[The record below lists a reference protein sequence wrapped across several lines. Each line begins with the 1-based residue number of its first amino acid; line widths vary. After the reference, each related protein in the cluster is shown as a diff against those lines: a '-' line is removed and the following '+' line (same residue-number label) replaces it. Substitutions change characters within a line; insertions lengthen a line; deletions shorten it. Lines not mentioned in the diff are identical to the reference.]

1 MKKQLQL
8 MMAGTILC
16 MSMNTLAGESQEG
29 YQDFP
34 STVDYFSSP
43 SIATKSGQEASSS
56 WKQMNGKGTGWY
68 GVNGGINGVYG
79 SGGSDR
85 SIEKFQYETPSWGW
99 GNYRTAQI
107 QMDGKGSKD
116 YLCPKN
122 SIITELYYEDSGDDS
137 VEAFRCLEVDPYSV
151 TVKSV
156 SWEHVKYTGNTYCP
170 KGSYLSG
177 MTYKDYGDDYVERIH
192 CSTIVKVKN

>member
-16 MSMNTLAGESQEG
+16 VSMDTFAGESQEG
-29 YQDFP
+29 YEDFP

-43 SIATKSGQEASSS
+43 SIATKSGQEASSY

-68 GVNGGINGVYG
+68 GVNGGINAVYG
-79 SGGSDR
+79 AGDSDR
-85 SIEKFQYETPSWGW
+85 SIEKFQYEKPSWGW
-99 GNYRTAQI
+99 ADYRKTKI
-107 QMDGKGSKD
+107 QMDGKGSKN
-116 YLCPKN
+116 YLCPNN
-122 SIITELYYEDSGDDS
+122 SIITELYYADSNDDS
-137 VEAFRCLEVDPYSV
+137 VEAFRCLEVAQR
-151 TVKSV
+151 TVKGV

-192 CSTIVKVKN
+192 CSTLVEVKN

>member
-16 MSMNTLAGESQEG
+16 MSMNTFAGESQEG
-29 YQDFP
+29 YEDFP

-43 SIATKSGQEASSS
+43 SIDSKSGQKTSSS

-68 GVNGGINGVYG
+68 GVNGGINAVYG
-79 SGGSDR
+79 AGDTDR
-85 SIEKFQYETPSWGW
+85 SIERFHYEKPSWGW
-99 GNYRTAQI
+99 ATYKTTTK
-107 QMDGKGSKD
+107 QMDGNGSKD
-116 YLCPKN
+116 YFCPNN

-137 VEAFRCLEVDPYSV
+137 IEAFRCLEVAQH
-151 TVKSV
+151 TVEGVGWK
-156 SWEHVKYTGNTYCP
+156 HVKYTGETYCP

-177 MTYKDYGDDYVERIH
+177 MSYKDYGDDYVEQIY
-192 CSTIVKVKN
+192 CSKLVKKNDN